1 MLQEYKL
8 DKRNY
13 KIAVKIKNSK
23 AQHFVVCDKD
33 LNPIS
38 DNNTFNTA
46 GEAIKWAERNTK

>member
-38 DNNTFNTA
+38 DSTFSTA
-46 GEAIKWAERNTK
+46 GEAIQWAEKNTK